1 MSNVIPFK
9 SRAVKSLSAPIIYKV
24 VNGETV
30 KCVDVDAMTPR
41 ERADFFNGKHLGAP
55 VHKGLGAPDF

>member
-9 SRAVKSLSAPIIYKV
+9 PRTAKSLTAPIIYKV

-30 KCVDVDAMTPR
+30 ECVDVDAMTPR
-41 ERADFFNGKHLGAP
+41 EREDFFGGKHLGAP
-55 VHKGLGAPDF
+55 VHQGLGAPDF